1 MQDTLEH
8 TDTLEI
14 DKLNKEAWGINRK
27 DAYKSIELSTL
38 ALEKSKKLNY
48 KKGIALALKTL
59 GTANIWISKNEEA
72 LNFSFEAISIFKE
85 IDDKA
90 NEAETYYYV
99 GASFRYLS
107 DYDSAIKYY
116 GISLILRKDSE
127 DKKAIANSQNNIG
140 IIYYL
145 QGNCPKARA
154 LFENSLCRL

>member
-8 TDTLEI
+8 TDTLEV

-72 LNFSFEAISIFKE
+72 LNFSLEAISIFKE
-85 IDDKA
+85 M
-90 NEAETYYYV
+90 N
-99 GASFRYLS
+99 
-107 DYDSAIKYY
+107 
-116 GISLILRKDSE
+116 
-127 DKKAIANSQNNIG
+127 
-140 IIYYL
+140 
-145 QGNCPKARA
+145 
-154 LFENSLCRL
+154 